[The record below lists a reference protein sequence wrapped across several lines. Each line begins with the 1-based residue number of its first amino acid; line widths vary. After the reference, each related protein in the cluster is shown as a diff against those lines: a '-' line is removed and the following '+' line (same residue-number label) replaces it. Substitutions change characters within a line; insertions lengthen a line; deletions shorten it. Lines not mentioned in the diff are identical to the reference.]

1 MRGNLTE
8 AIWKLTYE
16 EMEVLKED
24 NWIKDVSSKL
34 QVYSTT
40 RTMHTNSSCIRAQLK
55 RFSLGI

>member
-24 NWIKDVSSKL
+24 NWINDVSSKL
-34 QVYSTT
+34 QVYTDRSKGYFNWDT
-40 RTMHTNSSCIRAQLK
+40 RI
-55 RFSLGI
+55 FLGYSGHVV

>member
-34 QVYSTT
+34 QV
-40 RTMHTNSSCIRAQLK
+40 NSD
-55 RFSLGI
+55 